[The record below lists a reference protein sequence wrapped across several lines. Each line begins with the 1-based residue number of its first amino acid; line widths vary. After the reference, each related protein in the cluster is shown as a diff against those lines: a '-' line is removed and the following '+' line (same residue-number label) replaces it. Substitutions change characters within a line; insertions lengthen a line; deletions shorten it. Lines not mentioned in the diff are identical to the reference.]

1 MPVTSLLRDG
11 SFRLER
17 YWLLIRPRV
26 TPRSVAGDLWFTR
39 VRGVPLTGSG

>member
-11 SFRLER
+11 PLRLER
-17 YWLLIRPRV
+17 YWLLMRPRV
-26 TPRSVAGDLWFTR
+26 TPRSVAGGLWLTR